1 MVMAGRSRPRL
12 PCEYKCRMQLPEAVT
27 SAHEPDAV
35 ALLRRYYQEVEPGF
49 SGRHFDGWDP
59 AGRRSD
65 DKNRFTSD
73 DLVAVT
79 FLSLAVP
86 PRGAY
91 RVLVTQR
98 DELNALLAQ
107 VPDVDLA
114 DVPEGV
120 IDEQWPAWRLWELLR
135 AGHDGIGWVT
145 AGKLL
150 AYKRPRL
157 IPVYDDVVQ
166 SVVGAPASFWQA
178 LHQELRRDDQKLQHH
193 LLDLRE
199 QAGIGEHVSPLR
211 VFDVIAWMTGKR
223 SV

>member
-1 MVMAGRSRPRL
+1 
-12 PCEYKCRMQLPEAVT
+12 MQLPEAVT

-59 AGRRSD
+59 AGRRSE

-86 PRGAY
+86 PRAAY

-120 IDEQWPAWRLWELLR
+120 IDEQWPAWRLWDLLR

-150 AYKRPRL
+150 ATSGPGLSRSTTTSSSRL
-157 IPVYDDVVQ
+157 WAHQ
-166 SVVGAPASFWQA
+166 QAS
-178 LHQELRRDDQKLQHH
+178 
-193 LLDLRE
+193 
-199 QAGIGEHVSPLR
+199 
-211 VFDVIAWMTGKR
+211 GKR
-223 SV
+223 STRNCAATIRSCSTTCSTYASRPGSGNT